1 MGRRAARVLVFIAGV
16 VVSAGLQA
24 ALFLLQEKMD
34 APPQVPRPVAASW
47 HPA

>member
-1 MGRRAARVLVFIAGV
+1 MGRQAARVLVFIAGV

-34 APPQVPRPVAASW
+34 APPPVPRPVAASW
-47 HPA
+47 RAA